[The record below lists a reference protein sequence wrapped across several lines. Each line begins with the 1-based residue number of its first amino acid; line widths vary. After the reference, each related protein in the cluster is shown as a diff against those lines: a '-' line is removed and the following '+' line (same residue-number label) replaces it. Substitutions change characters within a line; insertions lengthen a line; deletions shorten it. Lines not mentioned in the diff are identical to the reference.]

1 MRSLTTEDS
10 SEVCVKHVI
19 WKTPANV
26 KLVQGWW
33 GGGNVDGGGPL
44 KLTIISLSTS
54 RVKRTAGKIKLSGEG
69 GENGVV
75 WLRLGESYPKLD
87 EISLCVS
94 TTVLIV

>member
-1 MRSLTTEDS
+1 MPS
-10 SEVCVKHVI
+10 
-19 WKTPANV
+19 NV
-26 KLVQGWW
+26 KLVHGWGVQFV
-33 GGGNVDGGGPL
+33 GGESVYVDGGGPL

-87 EISLCVS
+87 EISFCVR
-94 TTVLIV
+94 TTVVIV